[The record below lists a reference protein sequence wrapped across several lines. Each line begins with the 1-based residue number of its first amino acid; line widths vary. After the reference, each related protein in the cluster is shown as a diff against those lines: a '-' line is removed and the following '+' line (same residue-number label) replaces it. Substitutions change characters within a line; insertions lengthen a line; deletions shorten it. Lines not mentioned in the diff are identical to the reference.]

1 MRPPLELLKEQ
12 TSELSVNGANRIQA
26 SSLCS
31 VVSQDDEESQRIER
45 LLIEL
50 LGDPGEAEPSP
61 SAALPSPRPAP
72 SPAVVPTAGQAW
84 PTAKLIQPGISFS
97 SLPHRQWLYGADLVR
112 GEITVL
118 ASPGGIGKSS
128 LALAITVSMATG
140 QELLGTSIYGNNLKA
155 LYINAEDSRTEM
167 LRRLWALC
175 LEHGLAEQD
184 LARMCLLGVDNW
196 QVQRL
201 SFLWTERGASV
212 LHQAAVEHLGSML
225 DEFRPDVVVLDPLV
239 SLCAGGN
246 MNDNAAMSLVM
257 RAIKEL
263 AIRYNCSFLVIHH
276 TKKGGDLHSSEAI
289 GGAVAIVNLARRAL
303 MLVGM
308 SQDEAK
314 KLAVLPSKRWRYFR
328 LLSAKANLAPPASDD
343 EWYELRS
350 VELPNPEP
358 PTYPHG
364 DGVQA
369 IAKAT
374 LSAGGGNSGVDMSS
388 VEKAVL
394 EVVDAGKLVG
404 GTRVPYSPN
413 KTGAANARGLTD
425 DALAAIRQAVGLQT
439 SPADLLA
446 VLDQA
451 ISNLKVSGGLVEAE
465 IESGRFRRGR
475 GLSVDWGNTPWAAEH
490 ADKSA
495 ENDDESSAMD
505 DAVAEAEEAPA
516 LPEAV
521 S

>member
-1 MRPPLELLKEQ
+1 
-12 TSELSVNGANRIQA
+12 
-26 SSLCS
+26 
-31 VVSQDDEESQRIER
+31 
-45 LLIEL
+45 
-50 LGDPGEAEPSP
+50 
-61 SAALPSPRPAP
+61 
-72 SPAVVPTAGQAW
+72 
-84 PTAKLIQPGISFS
+84 
-97 SLPHRQWLYGADLVR
+97 
-112 GEITVL
+112 
-118 ASPGGIGKSS
+118 
-128 LALAITVSMATG
+128 MATG

-196 QVQRL
+196 QVQQL

-212 LHQAAVEHLGSML
+212 LHQAGVEHLGTML

-343 EWYELRS
+343 DWYELRS

-413 KTGAANARGLTD
+413 KTGAANARGLNRRCPCSDPPSGWPPDVPCGPARGSRSSHLKPKGFGGSGGGRDRKRTFSPRPWPLCRLGQH
-425 DALAAIRQAVGLQT
+425 ALGCRARRRARRERRRVFSYGRCSCRGGGGPCPAGGCVVNVLVNWSMDWSIIGQLVRQAVVVNCPPFRGALTATAASTTNLQQ
-439 SPADLLA
+439 
-446 VLDQA
+446 V
-451 ISNLKVSGGLVEAE
+451 
-465 IESGRFRRGR
+465 R
-475 GLSVDWGNTPWAAEH
+475 
-490 ADKSA
+490 
-495 ENDDESSAMD
+495 
-505 DAVAEAEEAPA
+505 
-516 LPEAV
+516 
-521 S
+521 